1 MAKERNSKQ
10 IIRLDGKNCF
20 VEAMNYAFS
29 IGKVQM
35 NFIEYDLS
43 KTQGD
48 RYKQEVSIYID
59 TDKFLVL
66 ANDILSGKI
75 AKLADIEKAK
85 GNQYCNAIY
94 TDMGGVSAK
103 NLEKRG
109 QSRPDGKSL
118 SRQFKI
124 IPGNKVPFMLV
135 GECGIGEESETGLIV
150 PRYGSKPEQRVQIPV
165 QPDDLKRLALIVQ
178 AHYQAFLNAQYVV
191 EATAPQTDNTD
202 KK

>member
-10 IIRLDGKNCF
+10 IIRLDGRNCF
-20 VEAMNYAFS
+20 VEAMNYAFG

-35 NFIEYDLS
+35 NFIEYDLTKS
-43 KTQGD
+43 QGD
-48 RYKQEVSIYID
+48 RYKQDINIYID

-75 AKLADIEKAK
+75 AKLAEIEKAK
-85 GNQYCNAIY
+85 GNQYCNPIY

-109 QSRPDGKSL
+109 QSRADGKSL

-124 IPGNKVPFMLV
+124 IPGNKAPFMLV
-135 GECGIGEESETGLIV
+135 AECGVGEENETGLIV
-150 PRYGSKPEQRVQIPV
+150 PKYGTKPDQKVQIPIQV
-165 QPDDLKRLALIVQ
+165 DDLKRLALTVQ

-191 EATAPQTDNTD
+191 EATAPQETTDR
-202 KK
+202 K